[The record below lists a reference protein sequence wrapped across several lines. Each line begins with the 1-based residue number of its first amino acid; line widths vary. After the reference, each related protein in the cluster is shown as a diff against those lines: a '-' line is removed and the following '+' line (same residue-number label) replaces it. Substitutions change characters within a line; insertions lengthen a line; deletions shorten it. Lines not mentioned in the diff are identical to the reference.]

1 MVSTEAR
8 AALRRGARRR
18 LSRLEDRGDYRGVID
33 LLTEVNRTDP
43 QTAVEQEL
51 VRLRHEGFC
60 AQPARTVDAAWPP
73 PTADFFGDV
82 DIPVVDRD
90 DLATG
95 HLSSGILRHGCLHV
109 RNFLSAEEIDRFRFL
124 TDAAMEGHDAWEAG
138 AALDE
143 TAPWFVPFTPRPE
156 FRIAYGRKWA
166 RDAAGVWGVD
176 APRALFEYLSI
187 IDESRIGS
195 MIAQHLGEQPAIS
208 VKKFT
213 LRRVPVDTSADWHQ
227 DGAFLG
233 ETTKTVNVWVT
244 LTDCGRDAPGLDLV
258 PRRLDGLVDRGTE
271 GAHFDWSVG
280 EPVVQ
285 RAAVDAP
292 VVRPEFSAG
301 DAVLFDGN
309 FLHRTATSPDM
320 TRERYAIETW
330 FFAPSTYPTA
340 QIPLLY

>member
-1 MVSTEAR
+1 MVSTDAR
-8 AALRRGARRR
+8 AVLRRGARRR
-18 LSRLEDRGDYRGVID
+18 LRILEDRGDYGGAID
-33 LLTEVNRTDP
+33 LLTEINRANP

-60 AQPARTVDAAWPP
+60 AQPPPEVDTPWPP
-73 PTADFFGDV
+73 PTEDIFGDV

-90 DLATG
+90 ELATK
-95 HLSSGILRHGCLHV
+95 HISSGILRHGCLHI
-109 RNFLSAEEIDRFRFL
+109 RNFLAADAIERFRFL
-124 TDAAMEGHDAWEAG
+124 TDAAMDGYDAWEAG
-138 AALDE
+138 APAEE

-187 IDESRIGS
+187 IDDSGLAG
-195 MIAQHLGEQPAIS
+195 MITEHLGERPAIS

-213 LRRVPVDTSADWHQ
+213 MRRVPIDTPADWHQ

-233 ETTKTVNVWVT
+233 ETTRTVNLWVT

-271 GAHFDWSVG
+271 GANFDWSVG

-285 RAAVDAP
+285 RAALDAP
-292 VVRPEFSAG
+292 VARPEFSAG
-301 DAVLFDGN
+301 DAMLFDGS
-309 FLHRTATSPDM
+309 FLHRTATSADM
-320 TRERYAIETW
+320 SRERYAMETW